1 MNSST
6 DKISSIVSD
15 TLLSFQVALDLNLLF
30 GQMLK
35 EKNKIPRGL
44 AHPVA
49 VGFGPF
55 NELNGRTAGIKAS
68 DNFSRNFQAFG
79 AVPVTPRN
87 FYRLLQSGQPTMLF
101 PGGAKE
107 ALSISKDYALK
118 WPEKVDFVRTAARFN
133 ATIVPF
139 SAIGMVDSVNGILEV
154 EESFNLPFVGER
166 LKEGSS
172 NVTAA
177 RYDGKKGEENM
188 GFPIFTPSL
197 PARNYFIF
205 GKPIYTHDLDPNDR
219 EACGKAYRDAKQTV
233 QKGLDDLRR
242 ARKEDPFNDTPRRL
256 AYEQVFGKQAPT
268 FPVELINKQ

>member
-1 MNSST
+1 MA
-6 DKISSIVSD
+6 
-15 TLLSFQVALDLNLLF
+15 TLILTNFFSKPVALDLNLLF
-30 GQMLK
+30 AQMLK
-35 EKNKIPRGL
+35 EKNKLPRGL

-49 VGFGPF
+49 VGFVPF
-55 NELNGRTAGIKAS
+55 NELKGRTAGIKES

-133 ATIVPF
+133 ATIIPF

-154 EESFNLPFVGER
+154 EESFNLPFIGER
-166 LKEGSS
+166 LREGSS

-177 RYDGKKGEENM
+177 RYDGKKGQENM
-188 GFPIFTPSL
+188 GFPLFTPSL

-205 GKPIYTHDLDPNDR
+205 GKPIQTHDLDPNDR
-219 EACGKAYRDAKQTV
+219 EACEKTYRDAKHTV

-242 ARKEDPFNDTPRRL
+242 ARKEDPFDDTPRRL

-268 FPVELINKQ
+268 FPVEFISKQ